1 MGALWEPYR
10 SFMVRVIFPVRV
22 RISIMV
28 RVRVSIRVRV
38 MTISTYIQWE
48 PYRSLIGALWLG
60 LYFR

>member
-1 MGALWEPYR
+1 MM
-10 SFMVRVIFPVRV
+10 SVTIRVTFPVRV

-28 RVRVSIRVRV
+28 RVRVSISVSIRVRV

>member
-1 MGALWEPYR
+1 
-10 SFMVRVIFPVRV
+10 MVRVIFPVRV

>member
-1 MGALWEPYR
+1 MM
-10 SFMVRVIFPVRV
+10 SVTIRVTFPVRV

-28 RVRVSIRVRV
+28 RVRVRV

>member
-1 MGALWEPYR
+1 MM
-10 SFMVRVIFPVRV
+10 SVTIRVTFPVRV

-28 RVRVSIRVRV
+28 RVRVSIRVSIRVRV

>member
-1 MGALWEPYR
+1 MM
-10 SFMVRVIFPVRV
+10 SVTIRVTFPVRV